1 MRRFVQVGL
10 LVLGGLGLLHTS
22 LFTDE
27 YLRYVKEGMRPL
39 LVASGVLL
47 LVLGVAEAWAAPPME
62 EHGESGDGER
72 GYGASGHGESGHGG
86 SGFGDQG
93 HGESGHGE
101 RGYGESRHGEQE
113 HGGQGY
119 GASGHGEQEHGGQGY
134 GASGHGE
141 QEHGGQGY
149 GASGHGRVGL
159 AREGQGRAGLAREG
173 QRHVGPARDGGGHEG
188 HGHDHS
194 RVPRVAWLL
203 FLPVLSLLFY
213 APPALGS
220 YTASR
225 EPAKAVAVQ
234 DDAFDP
240 LPATSPL
247 PITLTDFTQRVQQ
260 DRSRAIR
267 GRAVVMTGF
276 VTPAPGKR
284 DGWYLTRIIV
294 NCCAA
299 DASSVKVLVRGIAA
313 PKADTWVNVTGTWQG
328 SGTLGTSSAAV
339 ALDARGVQKV
349 RKPSNAYMD
358 ALPLTS

>member
-10 LVLGGLGLLHTS
+10 LVLAGLGLLHTS

-39 LVASGVLL
+39 LVASGALL
-47 LVLGVAEAWAAPPME
+47 VVLGVAEAWAAPPKE
-62 EHGESGDGER
+62 EHAEP
-72 GYGASGHGESGHGG
+72 GHAE
-86 SGFGDQG
+86 QG
-93 HGESGHGE
+93 HEDEGH
-101 RGYGESRHGEQE
+101 
-113 HGGQGY
+113 
-119 GASGHGEQEHGGQGY
+119 
-134 GASGHGE
+134 
-141 QEHGGQGY
+141 
-149 GASGHGRVGL
+149 
-159 AREGQGRAGLAREG
+159 
-173 QRHVGPARDGGGHEG
+173 GHEG

-194 RVPRVAWLL
+194 GVPRVAWLL

-234 DDAFDP
+234 EDAFDP

-267 GRAVVMTGF
+267 GRSVVMTGF
-276 VTPAPGKR
+276 VSPAPGKR
-284 DGWYLTRIIV
+284 DGWYLTRIV
-294 NCCAA
+294 VSCCAA
-299 DASSVKVLVRGIAA
+299 DASSVKVLVQGVAA
-313 PKADTWVNVTGTWQG
+313 PKADTWVNVTGSWRG

-339 ALDARGVQKV
+339 ALEARGVQRV

-358 ALPLTS
+358 ALPLGS

>member
-1 MRRFVQVGL
+1 MRRFAQVGL

-47 LVLGVAEAWAAPPME
+47 VVLGVAEAWAAPPKE
-62 EHGESGDGER
+62 GPGESGP
-72 GYGASGHGESGHGG
+72 
-86 SGFGDQG
+86 
-93 HGESGHGE
+93 
-101 RGYGESRHGEQE
+101 GESRHGHEEPGESAHGHEE
-113 HGGQGY
+113 H
-119 GASGHGEQEHGGQGY
+119 
-134 GASGHGE
+134 
-141 QEHGGQGY
+141 
-149 GASGHGRVGL
+149 
-159 AREGQGRAGLAREG
+159 
-173 QRHVGPARDGGGHEG
+173 GHEG

-194 RVPRVAWLL
+194 GVPRVAWLL
-203 FLPVLSLLFY
+203 LLPVLSLLFY

-234 DDAFDP
+234 EDAFDP

-276 VTPAPGKR
+276 VTPAPRKQ

-294 NCCAA
+294 SCCAA
-299 DASSVKVLVRGIAA
+299 DASSVKVLVQGIAA

-349 RKPSNAYMD
+349 RKPPNAYMD
-358 ALPLTS
+358 ALPLPT

>member
-1 MRRFVQVGL
+1 MRRFAQVGL

-47 LVLGVAEAWAAPPME
+47 VVLGVAEAWAAPPKE
-62 EHGESGDGER
+62 EPGEP
-72 GYGASGHGESGHGG
+72 GHGHEGH
-86 SGFGDQG
+86 
-93 HGESGHGE
+93 
-101 RGYGESRHGEQE
+101 
-113 HGGQGY
+113 
-119 GASGHGEQEHGGQGY
+119 
-134 GASGHGE
+134 
-141 QEHGGQGY
+141 
-149 GASGHGRVGL
+149 
-159 AREGQGRAGLAREG
+159 
-173 QRHVGPARDGGGHEG
+173 GHEG

-194 RVPRVAWLL
+194 GVPRVAWLL

-234 DDAFDP
+234 EDAFDP

-276 VTPAPGKR
+276 VTPAPRKR

-294 NCCAA
+294 SCCAA
-299 DASSVKVLVRGIAA
+299 DASSVKVLVQGIAA

-328 SGTLGTSSAAV
+328 SGTLGTASATV

>member
-47 LVLGVAEAWAAPPME
+47 LVLGVAEAWAAPPPE
-62 EHGESGDGER
+62 EQGESGDG
-72 GYGASGHGESGHGG
+72 H
-86 SGFGDQG
+86 Q
-93 HGESGHGE
+93 
-101 RGYGESRHGEQE
+101 
-113 HGGQGY
+113 
-119 GASGHGEQEHGGQGY
+119 
-134 GASGHGE
+134 
-141 QEHGGQGY
+141 
-149 GASGHGRVGL
+149 
-159 AREGQGRAGLAREG
+159 
-173 QRHVGPARDGGGHEG
+173 G

-276 VTPAPGKR
+276 VTPAPGKQ

-313 PKADTWVNVTGTWQG
+313 PKADTWVNVTGTWRG

>member
-47 LVLGVAEAWAAPPME
+47 LVLGVAEAWAAPPRE
-62 EHGESGDGER
+62 EHGESGDG
-72 GYGASGHGESGHGG
+72 H
-86 SGFGDQG
+86 Q
-93 HGESGHGE
+93 
-101 RGYGESRHGEQE
+101 
-113 HGGQGY
+113 
-119 GASGHGEQEHGGQGY
+119 
-134 GASGHGE
+134 
-141 QEHGGQGY
+141 
-149 GASGHGRVGL
+149 
-159 AREGQGRAGLAREG
+159 
-173 QRHVGPARDGGGHEG
+173 G

-276 VTPAPGKR
+276 VTPAQGKQ

-339 ALDARGVQKV
+339 ALDARGVRKV

>member
-1 MRRFVQVGL
+1 MRRFAQVGL

-39 LVASGVLL
+39 LIASGVLL
-47 LVLGVAEAWAAPPME
+47 VVLGVAEAWAGRRE
-62 EHGESGDGER
+62 ENPG
-72 GYGASGHGESGHGG
+72 GAGHGG
-86 SGFGDQG
+86 AG
-93 HGESGHGE
+93 HG
-101 RGYGESRHGEQE
+101 
-113 HGGQGY
+113 
-119 GASGHGEQEHGGQGY
+119 GAGRAHE
-134 GASGHGE
+134 
-141 QEHGGQGY
+141 
-149 GASGHGRVGL
+149 GHGREEPEEPEEP
-159 AREGQGRAGLAREG
+159 EGHEG
-173 QRHVGPARDGGGHEG
+173 HEGHGGHAG

-234 DDAFDP
+234 EDAFDP

-247 PITLTDFTQRVQQ
+247 PITLTEFTQRVQQ
-260 DRSRAIR
+260 DRSKALG
-267 GRAVVMTGF
+267 GREVVMTGF
-276 VTPAPGKR
+276 VTPAPAKL

-294 NCCAA
+294 SCCAA
-299 DASSVKVLVRGIAA
+299 DASSVKVLVQGIAA
-313 PKADTWVNVTGTWQG
+313 PKADTWVNVTGTWRG

-339 ALDARGVQKV
+339 ALDARAVLKV
-349 RKPSNAYMD
+349 RKPPNAYMD
-358 ALPLTS
+358 ALPLPS

>member
-62 EHGESGDGER
+62 EHGESGDGESGHGER
-72 GYGASGHGESGHGG
+72 GYGASGFGG
-86 SGFGDQG
+86 Q
-93 HGESGHGE
+93 E
-101 RGYGESRHGEQE
+101 YGESRHGEQE

-119 GASGHGEQEHGGQGY
+119 GASGHGRAGLARERQGR
-134 GASGHGE
+134 A
-141 QEHGGQGY
+141 
-149 GASGHGRVGL
+149 GL
-159 AREGQGRAGLAREG
+159 AREGQGRAGPAREG
-173 QRHVGPARDGGGHEG
+173 GGHGGNEG

>member
-10 LVLGGLGLLHTS
+10 LVLAGLGLLHTS

-47 LVLGVAEAWAAPPME
+47 VVLGVAEAWAAPPKDGR
-62 EHGESGDGER
+62 GEAGRGE
-72 GYGASGHGESGHGG
+72 A
-86 SGFGDQG
+86 
-93 HGESGHGE
+93 
-101 RGYGESRHGEQE
+101 
-113 HGGQGY
+113 
-119 GASGHGEQEHGGQGY
+119 
-134 GASGHGE
+134 
-141 QEHGGQGY
+141 
-149 GASGHGRVGL
+149 GRE
-159 AREGQGRAGLAREG
+159 REGHAEPGHE
-173 QRHVGPARDGGGHEG
+173 GHEG

-194 RVPRVAWLL
+194 GVPRVAWLL

-234 DDAFDP
+234 EDAFDP

-276 VTPAPGKR
+276 VTPAPR
-284 DGWYLTRIIV
+284 QQDGWYLTRIIV

-313 PKADTWVNVTGTWQG
+313 PKADTWVNVTGIWQG

-339 ALDARGVQKV
+339 AVDARGVRQV

>member
-10 LVLGGLGLLHTS
+10 LVLAGLGLLHTS

-47 LVLGVAEAWAAPPME
+47 VVLGVAEAWSARGRRRPDGHGQE
-62 EHGESGDGER
+62 EHRR
-72 GYGASGHGESGHGG
+72 GGREHE
-86 SGFGDQG
+86 
-93 HGESGHGE
+93 
-101 RGYGESRHGEQE
+101 GY
-113 HGGQGY
+113 
-119 GASGHGEQEHGGQGY
+119 
-134 GASGHGE
+134 
-141 QEHGGQGY
+141 
-149 GASGHGRVGL
+149 
-159 AREGQGRAGLAREG
+159 
-173 QRHVGPARDGGGHEG
+173 GHEG

-194 RVPRVAWLL
+194 GVPRVAWLL

-234 DDAFDP
+234 EDAFDP

-260 DRSRAIR
+260 DRSLAVR

-276 VTPAPGKR
+276 VSPAARGQ

-294 NCCAA
+294 SCCAA
-299 DASSVKVLVRGIAA
+299 DASSVKVLVQGVAA
-313 PKADTWVNVTGTWQG
+313 PKADTWVNVTGTWHG

-339 ALDARGVQKV
+339 EVEARSVKKV
-349 RKPSNAYMD
+349 GKPTNSYMD
-358 ALPLTS
+358 ALPLGTR

>member
-39 LVASGVLL
+39 LVVSGVLL

-62 EHGESGDGER
+62 EHGESGDGGR
-72 GYGASGHGESGHGG
+72 GYGASGHGGSGHGG
-86 SGFGDQG
+86 SR
-93 HGESGHGE
+93 HGE
-101 RGYGESRHGEQE
+101 RGYGGSGFGGQGYGESRHG
-113 HGGQGY
+113 G
-119 GASGHGEQEHGGQGY
+119 
-134 GASGHGE
+134 

-159 AREGQGRAGLAREG
+159 AREGQGRVGPAREGQGRVGLAREG
-173 QRHVGPARDGGGHEG
+173 GGHGGHEG

>member
-1 MRRFVQVGL
+1 VRRFVQVGL
-10 LVLGGLGLLHTS
+10 LVLGGLALLHTS
-22 LFTDE
+22 LFTGE

-47 LVLGVAEAWAAPPME
+47 LVLGVAEAWAAPPTE
-62 EHGESGDGER
+62 EHGD
-72 GYGASGHGESGHGG
+72 AGHGGQENGESGH
-86 SGFGDQG
+86 
-93 HGESGHGE
+93 
-101 RGYGESRHGEQE
+101 EQ
-113 HGGQGY
+113 
-119 GASGHGEQEHGGQGY
+119 
-134 GASGHGE
+134 
-141 QEHGGQGY
+141 
-149 GASGHGRVGL
+149 
-159 AREGQGRAGLAREG
+159 
-173 QRHVGPARDGGGHEG
+173 VGPAHVGDGDG

-247 PITLTDFTQRVQQ
+247 PITLTAFTQRVQQ

-276 VTPAPGKR
+276 VTPATGKQ

-339 ALDARGVQKV
+339 ALDARGVQQV

-358 ALPLTS
+358 AVPLTS

>member
-10 LVLGGLGLLHTS
+10 LALAGLGLLHTS

-47 LVLGVAEAWAAPPME
+47 VVLGVAEAWAAPPE
-62 EHGESGDGER
+62 E
-72 GYGASGHGESGHGG
+72 GHGEPGHAE
-86 SGFGDQG
+86 QG
-93 HGESGHGE
+93 
-101 RGYGESRHGEQE
+101 RGR
-113 HGGQGY
+113 
-119 GASGHGEQEHGGQGY
+119 
-134 GASGHGE
+134 
-141 QEHGGQGY
+141 
-149 GASGHGRVGL
+149 
-159 AREGQGRAGLAREG
+159 QGRAESGRGRQGRGEQRVGRQAHGNEG
-173 QRHVGPARDGGGHEG
+173 PGGPGHGHEG
-188 HGHDHS
+188 HGHEGHGHAHS
-194 RVPRVAWLL
+194 GVPRVAWLL

-234 DDAFDP
+234 EDAFDA

-267 GRAVVMTGF
+267 GRTVVMTGF
-276 VTPAPGKR
+276 VSPAPAKQ

-294 NCCAA
+294 SCCAA
-299 DASSVKVLVRGIAA
+299 DASSVKVLVQGIAA
-313 PKADTWVNVTGTWQG
+313 PKADTWVNVTGSWQG

-339 ALDARGVQKV
+339 TLDARGVQRV

-358 ALPLTS
+358 ALPLGS